1 MNNSPKNDYP
11 VPPWVANNPEASEPF
26 RDVERRQRPDMLV
39 IAFALIAAV
48 VIGGVGYGLFL
59 LMRSM

>member
-1 MNNSPKNDYP
+1 VNNSLKNDYP

-26 RDVERRQRPDMLV
+26 RDVERRQRPDLLV

-48 VIGGVGYGLFL
+48 VIGGMAYALYLF
-59 LMRSM
+59 MRSI